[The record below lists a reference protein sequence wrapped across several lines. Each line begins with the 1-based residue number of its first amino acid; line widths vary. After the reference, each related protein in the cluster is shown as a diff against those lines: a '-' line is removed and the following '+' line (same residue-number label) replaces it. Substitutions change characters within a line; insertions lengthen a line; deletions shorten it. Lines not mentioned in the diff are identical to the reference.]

1 MTQETLITQAQF
13 RRMPW
18 KNGKGE
24 TLELLK
30 LEDEKGIKFRISQAA
45 VSESGVF
52 SDFSGLERHLV
63 LIAGK
68 GMRLV
73 HQSEQGHVTH
83 DDLLHELDIATFYGG
98 DMTTS
103 ELLDGAIEDLNI
115 MVRRDDIKALVQA
128 VYASS
133 DALNQAGQQAYYYA
147 NQVSNIS
154 VDQGAKELIMPK
166 DSFLIMDEKSD
177 YHLHKGAG
185 VLIKISADERLVR

>member
-1 MTQETLITQAQF
+1 MSQETLITQAQF

-30 LEDEKGIKFRISQAA
+30 LEDEKGVKFRISQAA

-68 GMRLV
+68 GMRLE

-103 ELLDGAIEDLNI
+103 ELLNGPIEDLNI
-115 MVRRDDIKALVQA
+115 MVRRADTKALVQA
-128 VYASS
+128 LYAPC
-133 DALNQAGQQAYYYA
+133 DALSKPGQQAYFYA

-154 VDQGAKELIMPK
+154 VDQGAKDLIMPK
-166 DSFLIMDEKSD
+166 DSFLIMDKESR
-177 YHLHKGAG
+177 YHLRKGTG
-185 VLIKISADERLVR
+185 VLIEISEH